1 MPAKGSVLI
10 PNLYQGPSRIARSA
24 SQVWRL
30 RLCMRCF
37 DKPGERTVPFFSLA
51 FTRCVTGMR
60 FALTHLPAAP
70 TTDTPTSW
78 PHVRFFPKRI
88 TRKSGL
94 WFLPLNLYYGGI
106 RNWERRKEIDVGRGK
121 PLTVSC
127 EKTPLPKRWE
137 ELLVCVESRWEQTQS
152 SSQSWGSRSRAL
164 PWTQLTI

>member
-1 MPAKGSVLI
+1 MPTKGSVLI
-10 PNLYQGPSRIARSA
+10 PNLYQGPSRIALSA

-60 FALTHLPAAP
+60 FALTHLLA
-70 TTDTPTSW
+70 
-78 PHVRFFPKRI
+78 FPKRI
-88 TRKSGL
+88 TRKNGL

-137 ELLVCVESRWEQTQS
+137 ELLVCVDSRWEQTQS